1 MSSPTTPAAPPRKPL
16 GARWTYIV
24 LGITLAFV
32 LMPFLLWR
40 ATWFGRPLT
49 NAQLEQSL
57 HDTQSPRDVQHGL
70 SSIADR
76 IIRNDPTVKQFYPQ
90 VVTLASSPA
99 PEIRTLAAW
108 VMGQDNTSTAFHG
121 ALLRLLNDPNPM
133 VRRNAALGLVRFH
146 DATGHAVILSMLRAS
161 SVNSPCVGSLKTRL
175 KPGQT
180 VNLGGLIAQV
190 QTPNGSREVRSE
202 MPGTLERWLVK
213 DGANVFTG
221 QPIAAILPGDDAVW
235 EALRALY
242 LIGTPADL
250 DAIAPYTRGGG
261 GAPRQIAEQA
271 RLTMQEIRAR
281 ASAPTASP
289 APQ

>member
-1 MSSPTTPAAPPRKPL
+1 
-16 GARWTYIV
+16 
-24 LGITLAFV
+24 
-32 LMPFLLWR
+32 MPFLLWR

-49 NAQLEQSL
+49 NSELEQSL

-76 IIRNDPTVKQFYPQ
+76 IIRSDPTVKQFYPQ
-90 VVTLASSPA
+90 VVALASSPA
-99 PEIRTLAAW
+99 PEIRTMAAW
-108 VMGQDNTSTAFHG
+108 VMGQDNTSAAFHG
-121 ALLRLLNDPNPM
+121 ALLRLLKDPNPM

-161 SVNSPCVGSLKTRL
+161 AVNSPYAGSLKTRL

-190 QTPNGSREVRSE
+190 QTPKGSREVRSE
-202 MPGTLERWLVK
+202 IPGTLERWLVSN
-213 DGANVFTG
+213 GENVSAG
-221 QPIAAILPGDDAVW
+221 QPIAAILPGDDVVW

-250 DAIAPYTRGGG
+250 DAIAPYARGGG
-261 GAPRQIAEQA
+261 DAPRQIAEQA
-271 RLTMQEIRAR
+271 RLTMEEIRAR
-281 ASAPTASP
+281 ASASSASP